1 MWAQFS
7 ELSSLNQAFAVCAI
21 VGGIIFMLKTI
32 LMFLGADADVDFD
45 VDTGD
50 MDGGFMWLSIHGLT
64 AFFMMFG
71 LAGLTASI
79 QFKWSDPVS
88 LLLAFVVGVIA
99 IVSLSFIKKKLLG
112 LESDG
117 TLKGESAIGVVGE
130 VYLTIPEEGQ
140 GKVTVTVQGAKRV
153 MNAISVNK
161 VKLATGTIIEVV
173 SVSHGD
179 VLSVKQK

>member
-1 MWAQFS
+1 MWNSFL
-7 ELSSLNQAFAVCAI
+7 EISSLDQAFVVCAL
-21 VGGIIFMLKTI
+21 VGGFIFTIKTV

-50 MDGGFMWLSIHGLT
+50 VDGGFMWLSIHGLT

-71 LAGLTASI
+71 LAGLTASV
-79 QFKWSDPVS
+79 QFKWNAPLS
-88 LLLAFVVGVIA
+88 LLLAFGVGLIS
-99 IVSLSFIKKKLLG
+99 ILSLSFIKKKLLG

-117 TLKGESAIGVVGE
+117 TLKSESAIGATGV

-140 GKVTVTVQGAKRV
+140 GKVTVTVQGAKRE
-153 MNAISVNK
+153 MNSISENK

-173 SVSHGD
+173 SVVHGD